1 MDFAGFASAK
11 EGTMKAIFRSRSS
24 PIRSGRQ
31 WAIAAATGLALAL
44 SAMIVPT
51 PASAVDINGIIN
63 TAIALHYA
71 RIYARLPGHHPGGHV
86 AAKRDS
92 DDDDDDGGSGR
103 SGKSAAS
110 GSHNPSPR
118 PAHGMHEAAPGG
130 ASSEAMVSLDRS
142 LEGPDSS
149 HSR

>member
-1 MDFAGFASAK
+1 
-11 EGTMKAIFRSRSS
+11 MKAIFRSLSS
-24 PIRSGRQ
+24 PSRSGRQ
-31 WAIAAATGLALAL
+31 WAITAVTALVLALP
-44 SAMIVPT
+44 AMVLPT
-51 PASAVDINGIIN
+51 PASAVDMNGV
-63 TAIALHYA
+63 AAVALHYA

-92 DDDDDDGGSGR
+92 DDDDDDGGSG
-103 SGKSAAS
+103 S
-110 GSHNPSPR
+110 GSGRSARSASSGPHNSSSR
-118 PAHGMHEAAPGG
+118 PAHDLHEAAQPG